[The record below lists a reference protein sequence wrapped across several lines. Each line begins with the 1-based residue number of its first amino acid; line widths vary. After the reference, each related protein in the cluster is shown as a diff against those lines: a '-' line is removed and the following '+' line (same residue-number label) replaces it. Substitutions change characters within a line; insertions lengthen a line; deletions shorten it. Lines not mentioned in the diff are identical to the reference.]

1 MTEFSFDQT
10 LQFYYNI
17 KKNIKSKLI
26 FEQDMDSI
34 SHQKI
39 QYFLLDK
46 LFTPEGWIQN
56 LPNNTDFSY
65 PIERLWGIIKPIIE
79 RSE

>member
-17 KKNIKSKLI
+17 EKNIKSKLI

>member
-1 MTEFSFDQT
+1 MSEFSFDQT

-17 KKNIKSKLI
+17 EKNIKSKLI

-65 PIERLWGIIKPIIE
+65 PIERLSGIIKPIIE

>member
-1 MTEFSFDQT
+1 MSEFSFDQT

-17 KKNIKSKLI
+17 EKNIKSKLI

-65 PIERLWGIIKPIIE
+65 PIERLWGIIKQIIE

>member
-1 MTEFSFDQT
+1 MSEFSFDQT

-17 KKNIKSKLI
+17 EKNIKSKLI

-39 QYFLLDK
+39 QFFLLDK

>member
-1 MTEFSFDQT
+1 MSEFSFDQT

-17 KKNIKSKLI
+17 EKNIKSKLI